1 MRRTA
6 AQHAGMRVAVAP
18 SVAEPTVT
26 MPALANEREHGLLPT
41 YASGSWMRSPLA
53 NHSGQYWAT
62 SA

>member
-1 MRRTA
+1 
-6 AQHAGMRVAVAP
+6 
-18 SVAEPTVT
+18 